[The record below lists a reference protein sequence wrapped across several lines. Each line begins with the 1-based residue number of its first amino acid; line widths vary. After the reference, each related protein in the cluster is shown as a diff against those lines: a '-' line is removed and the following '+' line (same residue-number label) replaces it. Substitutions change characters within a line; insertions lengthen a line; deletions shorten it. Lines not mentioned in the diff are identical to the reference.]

1 MRVRGISGEKN
12 GGSGMRMK
20 EESGRGQSSFYAL
33 KCRLHVSSPG
43 EGARISRQ
51 CISERTENV
60 GGVGKKTAVEVY
72 EPEKPLKILER
83 GRRGI
88 IADSFDMRGQGGDSR
103 GRDGVTEKR
112 ESRLG
117 KNTFG
122 QVDQK
127 TVGFENVKNGGEMGK
142 VRGKIGTGHQNVV
155 EIDKHKGKT
164 TEEMIHEPLESL
176 SSIAEAKRHFGEFKK
191 TERSD
196 NGSFGNIGGGDRN
209 LVITLHQVQ
218 FGENRGAMETGG
230 EVMEIG
236 KRIAVRNGLKVKAAV
251 VAARPPG
258 AVRLGYEME
267 RRSPRAAGATNDA
280 SRLKLGKVSLSLVQA
295 VLI

>member
-20 EESGRGQSSFYAL
+20 EESGRGQGSFYTL

-43 EGARISRQ
+43 EGARIARQ
-51 CISERTENV
+51 GIGERTENV
-60 GGVGKKTAVEVY
+60 GGVGEKTAVEVY
-72 EPEKPLKILER
+72 EPEEPLKILER

-88 IADSFDMRGQGGDSR
+88 IADSLDMRGQGGDAR
-103 GRDGVTEKR
+103 GRDGVAKKR
-112 ESRLG
+112 ESGLG
-117 KNTFG
+117 ENTFG

-127 TVGFENVKNGGEMGK
+127 TIGFENVKNGGEMGK

-155 EIDKHKGKT
+155 EIDKHKRKT

-191 TERSD
+191 TERGD

-218 FGENRGAMETGG
+218 FGENCGAMETGG
-230 EVMEIG
+230 QVVEVGE
-236 KRIAVRNGLKVKAAV
+236 RIAVGDGLEVKAAV

-258 AVRLGYEME
+258 AIGLGHKME